1 MDPGGP
7 AHKRQRLDGTKSHA
21 VWNDRRLHTIKLD
34 PKTSKT
40 PDLGH
45 GPFAVIK
52 NLLRIRKDDS
62 ASGTMKPAIAR
73 VSAEHSDI
81 AGCMELVSRFRSSLE
96 ELVSYK
102 NVYFD
107 TANNHWL
114 VDIGHINPGYHAV
127 NLPLKIGR
135 CPVYVCDS
143 REPYPYIPG
152 MWNDSIEPISPLH
165 ICSDTQLREI
175 AKLFPHSIGMRVH
188 KWGHIDILFEN
199 KKKIRQSLDEAT
211 IIPGSLGGLHWGR
224 RVLEIR
230 ASASN
235 TSAGVQVAAKEDEY
249 ANVLGCIGLRSQKNG
264 EEKDSRTTTTHAWLK
279 QPMPRPRNLLA
290 NVVTLMRRS
299 KVLSATVD
307 VLRDS
312 EVEGRRSQSVLGT
325 DVFVAGTRVKV

>member
-1 MDPGGP
+1 MV
-7 AHKRQRLDGTKSHA
+7 TK
-21 VWNDRRLHTIKLD
+21 L
-34 PKTSKT
+34 
-40 PDLGH
+40 
-45 GPFAVIK
+45 
-52 NLLRIRKDDS
+52 
-62 ASGTMKPAIAR
+62 
-73 VSAEHSDI
+73 
-81 AGCMELVSRFRSSLE
+81 RSSLE

-107 TANNHWL
+107 IANNHWL

-135 CPVYVCDS
+135 RPVYVYDS
-143 REPYPYIPG
+143 REDGYPYIPG

-188 KWGHIDILFEN
+188 KWGQIDILFES

-235 TSAGVQVAAKEDEY
+235 TSAGVQVAAKEHEY
-249 ANVLGCIGLRSQKNG
+249 ANVLGCIGLRIQQNG
-264 EEKDSRTTTTHAWLK
+264 EEKDSWTTTTHAWMNR
-279 QPMPRPRNLLA
+279 PPRALSLPRN
-290 NVVTLMRRS
+290 VWLM
-299 KVLSATVD
+299 
-307 VLRDS
+307 
-312 EVEGRRSQSVLGT
+312 
-325 DVFVAGTRVKV
+325 